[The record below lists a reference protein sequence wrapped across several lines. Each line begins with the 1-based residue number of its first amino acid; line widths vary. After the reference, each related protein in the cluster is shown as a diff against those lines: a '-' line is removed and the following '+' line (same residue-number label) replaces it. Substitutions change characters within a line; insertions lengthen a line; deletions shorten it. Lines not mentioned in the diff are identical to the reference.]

1 MCEAGSAS
9 LLPPTGLDTRHRRLA
24 NAHVVQMCYVHPVTS
39 PAPEYTM
46 STTTIR
52 LPDELKARIAEAAK
66 RAGTTSHNFIL
77 EAIAEKADL
86 ARSEEHTSELQ
97 SLMRIS
103 YAVFCSK
110 KKNIVYK
117 TTFKQST
124 THLYYQLPTH

>member
-1 MCEAGSAS
+1 MIRRTPRSTRTDTLFPYTTLFRSEAGSAS

-77 EAIAEKADL
+77 EAIAEKEIGRA
-86 ARSEEHTSELQ
+86 H
-97 SLMRIS
+97 
-103 YAVFCSK
+103 V
-110 KKNIVYK
+110 
-117 TTFKQST
+117 
-124 THLYYQLPTH
+124 